1 MICRYCG
8 RYVKDGVKFCNH
20 FGSDISDGVHPLKM
34 PVDEVPVSLNDQQNY
49 GSGHSQGYGSSP
61 AQGYDSSGQ
70 QGYNTSQPQRY
81 GSPQNYGQPQ
91 GYDQQGYGSQQP
103 GYNNMP
109 QPQQYNGP
117 ISMNTMPNRTNV
129 ITKVIAAIVVIGL
142 IIALI
147 MHFTSDVNKIKN
159 SHPMAYPNKTWG
171 DALKK
176 VSRDGK
182 WKAYKSGGRR
192 YVKYTGKIK
201 GSGEKLEVIF
211 RVKDNKN
218 SEVEEIT
225 KGSETYNAD
234 DGADGLMMY
243 VIIKDIFEDTL
254 KE

>member
-20 FGSDISDGVHPLKM
+20 CGSDISDGVHPLKM
-34 PVDEVPVSLNDQQNY
+34 PVEDVPVSVDDQQAY
-49 GSGHSQGYGSSP
+49 GSRQSQGYGT
-61 AQGYDSSGQ
+61 SGS
-70 QGYNTSQPQRY
+70 QGYNASQPQGY
-81 GSPQNYGQPQ
+81 GTSQNYGQPQ
-91 GYDQQGYGSQQP
+91 GYGQSQGYGQQGYGSSQQP
-103 GYNNMP
+103 GYDNMP

-117 ISMNTMPNRTNV
+117 ISMNTSPKRTNPV
-129 ITKVIAAIVVIGL
+129 TVVLAVIVVIGL
-142 IIALI
+142 IIALVA
-147 MHFTSDVNKIKN
+147 HFTSDVNKIKN

-176 VSRDGK
+176 VCRDEK

-201 GSGEKLEVIF
+201 GSGERLEIIF

-225 KGSETYNAD
+225 KGGETYNAD
-234 DGADGLMMY
+234 DGTDGLMMY
-243 VIIKDIFEDTL
+243 VIIKDIFENTL